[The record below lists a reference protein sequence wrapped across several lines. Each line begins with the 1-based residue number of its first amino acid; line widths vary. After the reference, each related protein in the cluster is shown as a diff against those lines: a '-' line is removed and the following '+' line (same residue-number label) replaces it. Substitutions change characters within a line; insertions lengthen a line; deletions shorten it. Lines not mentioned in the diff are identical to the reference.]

1 MISLKRL
8 MEEIMARHTGQ
19 DLEKIAKDM
28 DRDYYMTAQEAQDY
42 GVIDTVVTSRTEQA
56 TKTQAAA

>member
-1 MISLKRL
+1 

-19 DLEKIAKDM
+19 DLEKVAKDM

-42 GVIDTVVTSRTEQA
+42 GIIDTVVTSRTEQA
-56 TKTQAAA
+56 KPGRGLGRRAISR